1 MLDDM
6 RRVSGCV
13 LRSRIEAQQLAF
25 CPYFSSSPKALVLSF
40 PKHLTMNWLNK
51 AAHVFQTT
59 FGCNVN
65 ILISDCPNIST
76 TFFTFPLS
84 FPLCYLFMLTTY
96 RLICKTLHIFHRKT
110 SAISISLS

>member
-1 MLDDM
+1 MKSEGLAG
-6 RRVSGCV
+6 VSFEAGLKHNNWHFV
-13 LRSRIEAQQLAF
+13 LIFLPVQ
-25 CPYFSSSPKALVLSF
+25 
-40 PKHLTMNWLNK
+40 KHLFYLSSTPLTINRLNK
-51 AAHVFQTT
+51 AVHVFQTT
-59 FGCNVN
+59 FGCKVK